1 MKRPET
7 GLGFTHLQRTGASQ
21 RQVICKKSSSLPVW
35 WLKDSKKCINCVS
48 YLEDPWKEEGMKCLS
63 EDELC
68 FPFLKTIFDIVIIGV
83 TVKGSSAPSVD
94 SYLIARNDKNN

>member
-7 GLGFTHLQRTGASQ
+7 GLGFTNFQRTGASQ

-48 YLEDPWKEEGMKCLS
+48 YLEDPWKEETSS
-63 EDELC
+63 EDELYA
-68 FPFLKTIFDIVIIGV
+68 FRFLKQSLIVIIGV